1 MISARKRLFDPAQ
14 APSKWDMKV
23 LQESVD
29 DFYRV
34 FIKEVAKGRGL
45 TYKNVAA
52 IAQGRVWTGN
62 QALNLKLVDALGGLK
77 EAFQEAK
84 VLSGFEQDEKVP
96 LIRWEPPIVSI
107 LQCFAGAENFRYCF
121 MRGDLTQED
130 ILASRW
136 EEMSHV
142 EARKIHR
149 FLSAAK
155 KTEPQALWLDH
166 FGLKIR

>member
-1 MISARKRLFDPAQ
+1 MPIYGGNYGYLEKSAFKSYFTDFSGLF
-14 APSKWDMKV
+14 K
-23 LQESVD
+23 
-29 DFYRV
+29 
-34 FIKEVAKGRGL
+34 KGL
-45 TYKNVAA
+45 
-52 IAQGRVWTGN
+52 
-62 QALNLKLVDALGGLK
+62 

-121 MRGDLTQED
+121 MRGDLTQEA